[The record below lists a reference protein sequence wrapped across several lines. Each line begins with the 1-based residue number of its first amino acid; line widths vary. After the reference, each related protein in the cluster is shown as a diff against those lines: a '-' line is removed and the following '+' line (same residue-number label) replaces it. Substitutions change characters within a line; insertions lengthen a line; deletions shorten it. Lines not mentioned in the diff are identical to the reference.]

1 MHAFF
6 AESGAHYVR
15 WVLGWV
21 DNENELVVV
30 GGDISDHLSAGFY
43 SAQISPRSLGLFSMA
58 RTNIVR
64 AFVGGCYCQAA
75 TSTTHWSR
83 TQ

>member
-30 GGDISDHLSAGFY
+30 GEDISDHQGADLN
-43 SAQISPRSLGLFSMA
+43 SAQISPRSLGLFNDRNQHCESL
-58 RTNIVR
+58 R
-64 AFVGGCYCQAA
+64 GWG
-75 TSTTHWSR
+75 
-83 TQ
+83 

>member
-21 DNENELVVV
+21 DDENELVVV
-30 GGDISDHLSAGFY
+30 GGDISDHLSE
-43 SAQISPRSLGLFSMA
+43 
-58 RTNIVR
+58 
-64 AFVGGCYCQAA
+64 AFIPPK
-75 TSTTHWSR
+75 
-83 TQ
+83 